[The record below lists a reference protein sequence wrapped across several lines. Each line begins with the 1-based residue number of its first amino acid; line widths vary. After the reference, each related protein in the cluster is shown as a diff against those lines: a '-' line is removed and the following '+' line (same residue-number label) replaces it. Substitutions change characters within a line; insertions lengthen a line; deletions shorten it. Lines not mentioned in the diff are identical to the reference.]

1 MFPWQNA
8 DARLWE
14 SEAQILIRQRKAVW
28 LILRKTS
35 WQHNNAQ
42 KDQEHRSFEV
52 VITSHWSCTK
62 KGKSTNLVLV
72 QLCDFVSAWLV
83 IDLEHAAWHWTRQ
96 RDTDEI
102 LWRRLTQQVDRR
114 HSNQRGGETHRRKQ
128 QVAWQDR
135 TVTFKDKTGSPE
147 TSDKTKLLFNFFL
160 S

>member
-14 SEAQILIRQRKAVW
+14 SEAQILIRQSNAVW
-28 LILRKTS
+28 LILRKMS

-83 IDLEHAAWHWTRQ
+83 IDLEHAACHWTRQ

-102 LWRRLTQQVDRR
+102 LWRSLLTQQVDRR
-114 HSNQRGGETHRRKQ
+114 QSNQRGGKHKGGSNKLPGKTEQWRFKIKQ
-128 QVAWQDR
+128 EVLRHQIRQ
-135 TVTFKDKTGSPE
+135 
-147 TSDKTKLLFNFFL
+147 NYFFF